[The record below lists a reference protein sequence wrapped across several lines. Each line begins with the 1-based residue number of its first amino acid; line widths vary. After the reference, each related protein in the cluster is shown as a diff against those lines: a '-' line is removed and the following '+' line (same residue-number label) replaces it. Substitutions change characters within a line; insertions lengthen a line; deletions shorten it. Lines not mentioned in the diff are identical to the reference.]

1 MINEYNIMIMVV
13 VIFMVLLVQIYDEA
27 TKEGNDE

>member
-13 VIFMVLLVQIYDEA
+13 IILMVLLVQIYDEV